1 MAKYTGVYLNQDEG
15 NKWTASYWIAAVSK
29 WVHYTILGDKDG
41 NLIDSAHPL
50 DVKAAANSGVDIG
63 DVDVLSSALPTG
75 AATSAKQDTLAG
87 LVGEVQESPTE
98 NTVLERLK
106 ALETELTDIKSTS
119 GIKGITDTVNV
130 AVTGSLTSLHTF
142 QDAIVAAADGAAFTV
157 LGYKTLTVY
166 ISGTSTSRTIEF
178 KALPPGAAAGDYRSL
193 MGVRL
198 SDFATSTSTTSSNE
212 VWQFDITGLTE
223 VLMDCSAVAG
233 GNVTVK
239 GRAVA

>member
-130 AVTGSLTSLHTF
+130 AVTGCIPTDIDKSPLVSLIYLQGGILCRYCVWNHSPKPH
-142 QDAIVAAADGAAFTV
+142 G
-157 LGYKTLTVY
+157 
-166 ISGTSTSRTIEF
+166 
-178 KALPPGAAAGDYRSL
+178 YRSSF
-193 MGVRL
+193 RP
-198 SDFATSTSTTSSNE
+198 SD
-212 VWQFDITGLTE
+212 
-223 VLMDCSAVAG
+223 
-233 GNVTVK
+233 
-239 GRAVA
+239 

>member
-106 ALETELTDIKSTS
+106 TIETELTDIKSTS
-119 GIKGITDTVNV
+119 GVKKITDAVVLGASTAEIGKLAAGTAEIG
-130 AVTGSLTSLHTF
+130 AVT
-142 QDAIVAAADGAAFTV
+142 
-157 LGYKTLTVY
+157 
-166 ISGTSTSRTIEF
+166 ISGCIPTDIDKSPLVSLIYLQGGILCRYCVWNHSP
-178 KALPPGAAAGDYRSL
+178 KPHGYRSSF
-193 MGVRL
+193 RP
-198 SDFATSTSTTSSNE
+198 SD
-212 VWQFDITGLTE
+212 
-223 VLMDCSAVAG
+223 
-233 GNVTVK
+233 
-239 GRAVA
+239 

>member
-130 AVTGSLTSLHTF
+130 AVTGSLPSAFESVTVDDTADILTAATYGTSKRAL
-142 QDAIVAAADGAAFTV
+142 
-157 LGYKTLTVY
+157 LTVETAQ
-166 ISGTSTSRTIEF
+166 IRFRLDGTAPTSSVGHIANAGDQIVLASNGDIANFKAIRTTSTS
-178 KALPPGAAAGDYRSL
+178 
-193 MGVRL
+193 
-198 SDFATSTSTTSSNE
+198 ATLRCSYSS
-212 VWQFDITGLTE
+212 
-223 VLMDCSAVAG
+223 
-233 GNVTVK
+233 
-239 GRAVA
+239 

>member
-119 GIKGITDTVNV
+119 GVKKITDAVVLGASTAEIGKLAAGTAEIG
-130 AVTGSLTSLHTF
+130 AVT
-142 QDAIVAAADGAAFTV
+142 
-157 LGYKTLTVY
+157 
-166 ISGTSTSRTIEF
+166 ISGCIPTDIDKSPLVSLIYLQGGILCRYCVWNHSP
-178 KALPPGAAAGDYRSL
+178 KPHGYRSSF
-193 MGVRL
+193 RP
-198 SDFATSTSTTSSNE
+198 SD
-212 VWQFDITGLTE
+212 
-223 VLMDCSAVAG
+223 
-233 GNVTVK
+233 
-239 GRAVA
+239 